1 MKTKIS
7 VTTINGCRGLP
18 AIAAVQITKVIKIRL
33 AGLENIIFMD
43 GDPSTVFKTCKRNSV
58 SDFSKLW
65 AKRFQST
72 ITELDLCGSFHRK
85 LCLNYKET
93 P

>member
-18 AIAAVQITKVIKIRL
+18 AIAAVQITKVIKTRL

-43 GDPSTVFKTCKRNSV
+43 GEPSTVCLKHVNEILYPTFQNCGLNDFKVQLPNLTCV
-58 SDFSKLW
+58 GVF
-65 AKRFQST
+65 T
-72 ITELDLCGSFHRK
+72 G
-85 LCLNYKET
+85 NYVLI
-93 P
+93 